1 MKQVFPS
8 IRPRRLGTRG
18 NSRYCYAALRKT
30 TQLAPPSLP
39 ELKLN
44 PESADDADEDN
55 VTTFVKTTIKA
66 WASNL
71 LSTKFE
77 RLEDLA
83 DYITTNNMNSLSAKV
98 LQRKITR
105 DARLSHKKNVS
116 FARAFRHEQILKRVA
131 NCFRIYR
138 KHFPR
143 SVVDEN
149 VASLHNRRQRNR
161 LPHPPRPAAAWK
173 V

>member
-39 ELKLN
+39 ELKLHTDIDN
-44 PESADDADEDN
+44 DTDDDN
-55 VTTFVKTTIKA
+55 VSSFGKTTIKA

-71 LSTKFE
+71 LSSKFE

-83 DYITTNNMNSLSAKV
+83 SYITTNNMNSLSAKV
-98 LQRKITR
+98 LQRKISR

-116 FARAFRHEQILKRVA
+116 FLFDI
-131 NCFRIYR
+131 
-138 KHFPR
+138 
-143 SVVDEN
+143 S
-149 VASLHNRRQRNR
+149 
-161 LPHPPRPAAAWK
+161 
-173 V
+173 

>member
-39 ELKLN
+39 ELKLKLHTEIDN
-44 PESADDADEDN
+44 DTDDDN
-55 VTTFVKTTIKA
+55 VSTFVKTTIKA

-71 LSTKFE
+71 LSSKFE
-77 RLEDLA
+77 RMDDLA
-83 DYITTNNMNSLSAKV
+83 SYITTNNMNSLSAKV

-116 FARAFRHEQILKRVA
+116 FLNFF
-131 NCFRIYR
+131 C
-138 KHFPR
+138 
-143 SVVDEN
+143 
-149 VASLHNRRQRNR
+149 
-161 LPHPPRPAAAWK
+161 
-173 V
+173 

>member
-39 ELKLN
+39 LLKLH
-44 PESADDADEDN
+44 PEMANDTDDDDAN
-55 VTTFVKTTIKA
+55 VSTFVKTTIKA

-71 LSTKFE
+71 LSSKFE

-83 DYITTNNMNSLSAKV
+83 SYITTNNMNSLSAKV

-116 FARAFRHEQILKRVA
+116 
-131 NCFRIYR
+131 C
-138 KHFPR
+138 
-143 SVVDEN
+143 
-149 VASLHNRRQRNR
+149 
-161 LPHPPRPAAAWK
+161 
-173 V
+173 